1 MIVQTEFKRRK
12 EDARHIKVEERLYS
26 VICALLF
33 VIIFYSFSNTNMQ
46 SIFCGLTELTDKEL
60 TNKELINE
68 K

>member
-33 VIIFYSFSNTNMQ
+33 VIIFFSFSNTSIQ
-46 SIFCGLTELTDKEL
+46 SIFCGLTES